1 MFLNWLKIIIVI
13 KVSCELYVCYDN
25 YYKLNGGGVILY
37 VFVCCFVV
45 LIIVKL
51 INRVGV
57 WN

>member
-57 WN
+57 